1 MSHKSFDCHLC
12 YSCVKWWYLQVFFI
26 FFQNFDSLGCQGWA
40 GEADGKWV
48 KNGPKRVKIL
58 SDGLNI
64 SESYIMWSSFIVLHL
79 WYSCVKWQYLQEFF
93 SFFFKI
99 WFSGIFCL
107 SRSKSKEWCISSFVV
122 DKWKMIVSP
131 GIFFYF
137 LKILI
142 FWVVRRVKRQTM
154 AQNYKKLRPLDFI
167 SQEPYMIWSWF
178 LVHKCKRII
187 SPSVLYIIS
196 KF

>member
-1 MSHKSFDCHLC
+1 MGKKWSKASKNFVWLAQYFRIIHHVIFIYCPSFMVLVCKMAV
-12 YSCVKWWYLQVFFI
+12 SPRVFFI
-26 FFQNFDSLGCQGWA
+26 
-40 GEADGKWV
+40 
-48 KNGPKRVKIL
+48 
-58 SDGLNI
+58 
-64 SESYIMWSSFIVLHL
+64 
-79 WYSCVKWQYLQEFF
+79 
-93 SFFFKI
+93 FFKI